1 MTTKLLW
8 ILPAV
13 IIAGLFSGCTPKAKY
28 ERLLKKELA
37 SGVRYDSLF
46 MGLYLG
52 MPEKEFYT
60 RCWNLNGQGIIKQSP
75 RNMSVEYKMKDELNY
90 PGTMDFYPEFVDGK
104 IYEMP
109 VRFIYNGWAPWNTK
123 LSSDSLQLDVLEWF
137 EKMYGPGFFDVKHS
151 VRGTAFVKINGNRR
165 ISIFKE
171 DDMYVWAVYTDM
183 LVKKEVSDTTSRI
196 GDIQKDISKKLEKQ
210 DDK

>member
-1 MTTKLLW
+1 MKTRLLL
-8 ILPAV
+8 IIPAMV
-13 IIAGLFSGCTPKAKY
+13 FAVLISGCTPRARY
-28 ERLLKKELA
+28 EKMLKKELA

-60 RCWNLNGQGIIKQSP
+60 RCWILNTQGIIKQSP
-75 RNMSVEYKMKDELNY
+75 RNMSVEYKIKDELNY
-90 PGTMDFYPEFVDGK
+90 PGTMDFYPEFVNGK

-109 VRFIYNGWAPWNTK
+109 VRLIYNGWAPWNTK
-123 LSSDSLQLDVLEWF
+123 YSSDSLQLDVLEWF
-137 EKMYGPGFFDVKHS
+137 KKMYGEGFIDVKHS
-151 VRGTAFVKINGNRR
+151 ARGTAFVKINGNRR

-183 LVKKEVSDTTSRI
+183 LVNKEVSDSTSKI
-196 GDIQKDISKKLEKQ
+196 GDIQKDISKKLEK
-210 DDK
+210 

>member
-1 MTTKLLW
+1 MKTKLLL
-8 ILPAV
+8 IIQAV
-13 IIAGLFSGCTPKAKY
+13 IIAGIFSACTPKAKY
-28 ERLLKKELA
+28 ERMLKKELA

-60 RCWNLNGQGIIKQSP
+60 RCWILNGEGIIKQSP
-75 RNMSVEYKMKDELNY
+75 RNMSVEYKIKDELKY

-109 VRFIYNGWAPWNTK
+109 VRFIYNGWAPWNAK

-137 EKMYGPGFFDVKHS
+137 KKMYGPGFFDVKHS

-183 LVKKEVSDTTSRI
+183 LVKKEVSDTTLKV
-196 GDIQKDISKKLEKQ
+196 GDIQKDISKKLEK
-210 DDK
+210 K